1 MFAGPVEG
9 TELLVGHGRW
19 GSPPTQMQAVLPEC
33 SERAASPPCAKAR
46 VDWCGGPRRSK
57 TDKGASVAS
66 THLPRADAA
75 PHESVSD
82 SLFCRGIC
90 SRPLSPPPA
99 PRHPALACPPVESRN
114 GPSTEYSVLVRK
126 IPPSISPRA
135 PSIHDG
141 GRLSTDS
148 LNNWDSGARYLPS
161 YPHRQRPALT
171 CPSPEAPASSPAH
184 SAVYGAY
191 L

>member
-1 MFAGPVEG
+1 
-9 TELLVGHGRW
+9 
-19 GSPPTQMQAVLPEC
+19 
-33 SERAASPPCAKAR
+33 
-46 VDWCGGPRRSK
+46 
-57 TDKGASVAS
+57 VAS

-90 SRPLSPPPA
+90 SPPPLAAAGSA
-99 PRHPALACPPVESRN
+99 PSSPGVSPVESRN
-114 GPSTEYSVLVRK
+114 GPSTEYLVLVRK